1 MSLHYNPFG
10 RYVMDKRLVER
21 YYDISSDFNDSL
33 SLIAILL
40 IINKKSELTFPELK
54 THLNELEFKKDM
66 IDNIEEIALSTESH
80 EMGRLI
86 RLLSPID
93 QLFVRE
99 KPRDI
104 PSIITEGRKKI
115 KTKKKSRAKKVK
127 KQKEWKPPRG
137 SNGKK
142 LAPPSPKRYY
152 TTELIK
158 VTP

>member
-1 MSLHYNPFG
+1 
-10 RYVMDKRLVER
+10 MDKRLVER

-54 THLNELEFKKDM
+54 THLNELEFKSDT
-66 IDNIEEIALSTESH
+66 IDNIEEIALTTESH
-80 EMGRLI
+80 DMGRLI

-104 PSIITEGRKKI
+104 PSIITEGRKKMKKKI
-115 KTKKKSRAKKVK
+115 IRMVKCPKTKKCQYGLFGDS
-127 KQKEWKPPRG
+127 
-137 SNGKK
+137 
-142 LAPPSPKRYY
+142 L
-152 TTELIK
+152 
-158 VTP
+158 

>member
-1 MSLHYNPFG
+1 
-10 RYVMDKRLVER
+10 MDKRLVER

-54 THLNELEFKKDM
+54 IHLNELEFKKDL
-66 IDNIEEIALSTESH
+66 IDNIEEISLTTESH

-99 KPRDI
+99 RPRDI
-104 PSIITEGRKKI
+104 PSVITEGRKKF
-115 KTKKKSRAKKVK
+115 KKKVIKMVRCPKSKKVSY
-127 KQKEWKPPRG
+127 G
-137 SNGKK
+137 LFGDV
-142 LAPPSPKRYY
+142 L
-152 TTELIK
+152 
-158 VTP
+158 